1 MTAAPVLPGPL
12 ASTDWLAAHLGHPRL
27 VVLDASWYL
36 PSAGRD
42 PRAEYL
48 AAHIPGALWCDID
61 RFSDQV
67 SPLPHMLPSPT
78 ALAAAFGALGVGDHD
93 AVVVYDGSGA
103 NLSAARVWWMLRQ
116 LGHEAVAV
124 LDGGMGKWRAE
135 GRPVEAGEAQR
146 PPAVFTARPHADW
159 VLSQDDVA
167 RNVAEPRVQLVDAR
181 AADRYHGRVPEPR
194 PGLRSGHIPGAR
206 NLPYQDLVAPDGTL
220 RPTAELAARFAEAG
234 IATSQP
240 VAAYCGS
247 GVSACAVLL
256 ALEVLGQRGELLY
269 DGSWTEWGAEGAGQ
283 A

>member
-12 ASTDWLAAHLGHPRL
+12 VGTTWLAAHLGHPRL

-36 PSAGRD
+36 PAAGRD

-48 AAHIPGALWCDID
+48 SAHVPGACWCDID
-61 RFSDQV
+61 RLSDQA
-67 SPLPHMLPSPT
+67 SPLPHMLPSSSE
-78 ALAAAFGALGVGDHD
+78 LAAAFGALGVGDHD

-116 LGHEAVAV
+116 LGHDAVAV

-135 GRPVEAGEAQR
+135 GRPIEAGEAQR
-146 PPAVFTARPHADW
+146 ARAVFTAAPHADW

-194 PGLRSGHIPGAR
+194 PGLRSGHVPGAR
-206 NLPYQDLVAPDGTL
+206 NVPYQDLVAADGTL
-220 RPTAELAARFAEAG
+220 LPPDQLEARFTSAG
-234 IATSQP
+234 VQADRP

-256 ALEVLGQRGELLY
+256 ALEALGRRGELLY
-269 DGSWTEWGAEGAGQ
+269 DGSWTEWGAEGAERP
-283 A
+283 